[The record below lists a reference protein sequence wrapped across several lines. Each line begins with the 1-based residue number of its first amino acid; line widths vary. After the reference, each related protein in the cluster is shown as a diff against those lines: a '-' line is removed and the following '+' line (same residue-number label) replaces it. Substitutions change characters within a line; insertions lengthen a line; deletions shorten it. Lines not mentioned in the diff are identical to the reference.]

1 MGANG
6 DSDLGGT
13 LNVGPTDLGM
23 VRIEVTGDNGVSIP
37 LDFDPDEA
45 LDIAEELQAAAE
57 AARARAPLKPR
68 PRTR

>member
-1 MGANG
+1 MGGTG

-13 LNVGPTDLGM
+13 LNVGPTEFGM
-23 VRIEVTGDNGVSIP
+23 VRIEVTADNGVSIP

-57 AARARAPLKPR
+57 AARARGSLRPR

>member
-1 MGANG
+1 MGRNG

-13 LNVGPTDLGM
+13 LQVGPTELGM
-23 VRIEVTGDNGVSIP
+23 VRIEVTADNGVSIP

-57 AARARAPLKPR
+57 AARARAAVRPR
-68 PRTR
+68 PPKR